1 MEFLIAWVYIFYF
14 ALLFLM
20 AEDLPTHY
28 QIVLAVKNDKHL
40 ILKTNKL
47 NMANIKY
54 HGAVIFKD
62 MGNGIL
68 SGKYICPFNQ
78 FPLPETS
85 KCTIPSPDFGMKI
98 LVMMPMEIY

>member
-1 MEFLIAWVYIFYF
+1 
-14 ALLFLM
+14 
-20 AEDLPTHY
+20 
-28 QIVLAVKNDKHL
+28 
-40 ILKTNKL
+40 
-47 NMANIKY
+47 MANIKY

-85 KCTIPSPDFGMKI
+85 RLITKTGVNIFEGISAPYDK
-98 LVMMPMEIY
+98 